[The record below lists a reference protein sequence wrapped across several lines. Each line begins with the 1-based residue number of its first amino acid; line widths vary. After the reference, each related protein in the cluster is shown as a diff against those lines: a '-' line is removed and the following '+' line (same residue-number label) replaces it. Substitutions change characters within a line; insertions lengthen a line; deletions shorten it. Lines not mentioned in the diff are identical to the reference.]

1 MAQVYNPW
9 ADPEEEDNVPGGLL
23 TPFYM
28 EPSIEP
34 AELELP
40 AGEMPESE
48 DLGEAGEPPE
58 DTPADMQEDIS
69 EGEAPE
75 APSPMMMQLQMM
87 ETMQKQ
93 TAIIDK
99 LLTLLTGKE

>member
-34 AELELP
+34 AEIELP
-40 AGEMPESE
+40 AEEEIMEPEPEMPE
-48 DLGEAGEPPE
+48 
-58 DTPADMQEDIS
+58 
-69 EGEAPE
+69 PE
-75 APSPMMMQLQMM
+75 AEPTAMHMQMM